1 MEVMISIVQWCNEN
15 EGFYLALCALLSLVV
30 SVIAVVVSLVA
41 FRKPYTKELS
51 FNLWL
56 GFDSNGHYIA
66 HVALANIGAA
76 DICIKSACLIDKM
89 KSEYMGPIEFDDKA
103 HGSLTLR
110 SGQII
115 FGTSTLFPR
124 DSAEARGFY
133 KSKNEIVV
141 EVRDYSGWTFRK
153 GSGNSLAVG

>member
-1 MEVMISIVQWCNEN
+1 MIAAIQWCNEN
-15 EGFYLALCALLSLVV
+15 QGFCLALCALLSLMV
-30 SVIAVVVSLVA
+30 SVVAVVISLVA
-41 FRKPYTKELS
+41 FRKPDAKALS

-56 GFDSNGHYIA
+56 GFDSMGHYVA

-89 KSEYMGPIEFDDKA
+89 KSEYMGSIEFDDIDSS
-103 HGSLTLR
+103 SLTLR

-115 FGTSTLFPR
+115 SGTATLFPCN
-124 DSAEARGFY
+124 SIEARDFSDSG
-133 KSKNEIVV
+133 NEIVV

-153 GSGNSLAVG
+153 SSGNSLAVG

>member
-15 EGFYLALCALLSLVV
+15 EGFCLALCALLSLVV

-76 DICIKSACLIDKM
+76 DICIKSA
-89 KSEYMGPIEFDDKA
+89 
-103 HGSLTLR
+103 
-110 SGQII
+110 
-115 FGTSTLFPR
+115 
-124 DSAEARGFY
+124 
-133 KSKNEIVV
+133 
-141 EVRDYSGWTFRK
+141 
-153 GSGNSLAVG
+153 